1 MIAST
6 PVARWS
12 WDRDN
17 ESDDLL
23 SACLRDLLIAHEILS
38 AQFFATDAPT
48 VHITMTEAGKS
59 NSYLLRNEFVFDRR
73 GPEAVALV
81 TDQARAALLP
91 GEIGSVDGSITCSGM
106 AVTGPDGKEAQQED
120 LFRLSASSFADFVSV
135 DLVTHAD
142 LWLKHDLK
150 GRPQPEVYEANSH
163 RLSTLLHSI
172 SEALGAET
180 EPGDPTYFA
189 KPTETGA
196 ENYFE
201 PDGSPSDVWR
211 KFEVPTRYDIFTHA
225 PGFGRIGYQRT
236 TGGEVRYT
244 PVLDSQ
250 GKFIGYLWAS
260 ESENAASF
268 EPADVGDDSVYRAGL
283 VWLHRLR
290 SAHNRGLSPSQA
302 LAELT
307 ALPDENGSGQAV
319 PASRPNLMSLAV
331 LRESLPEH

>member
-1 MIAST
+1 M
-6 PVARWS
+6 
-12 WDRDN
+12 
-17 ESDDLL
+17 
-23 SACLRDLLIAHEILS
+23 
-38 AQFFATDAPT
+38 
-48 VHITMTEAGKS
+48 
-59 NSYLLRNEFVFDRR
+59 
-73 GPEAVALV
+73 
-81 TDQARAALLP
+81 
-91 GEIGSVDGSITCSGM
+91 
-106 AVTGPDGKEAQQED
+106 
-120 LFRLSASSFADFVSV
+120 SASSFADFVSV
-135 DLVTHAD
+135 DLVTNAD
-142 LWLKHDLK
+142 LWLKNDLK

-225 PGFGRIGYQRT
+225 PGFRRIGYQQT
-236 TGGEVRYT
+236 TGGDVRYT
-244 PVLDSQ
+244 PVLGSR
-250 GKFIGYLWAS
+250 GKFIGYLWA
-260 ESENAASF
+260 
-268 EPADVGDDSVYRAGL
+268 
-283 VWLHRLR
+283 